1 MPRQRREK
9 SELGLYHVMLKGLD
23 GRNIFLQEG
32 GRIRFLSQVRLY
44 RESTLKE
51 DKRNVPCPSD
61 MRLLC
66 TSSFL

>member
-9 SELGLYHVMLKGLD
+9 SDLGLYHGMLKGLD

-32 GRIRFLSQVRLY
+32 GRIRFLSKVRLY

-51 DKRNVPCPSD
+51 DKRNVGPCD
-61 MRLLC
+61 KYWA
-66 TSSFL
+66 